1 MRKEAVMMVDRNNIV
16 DLPMQNE
23 KKKKNNKEN
32 ELHRIRKEKA
42 I

>member
-16 DLPMQNE
+16 DLPMQNDT
-23 KKKKNNKEN
+23 KKNNKEN

>member
-23 KKKKNNKEN
+23 KKKNNKEN